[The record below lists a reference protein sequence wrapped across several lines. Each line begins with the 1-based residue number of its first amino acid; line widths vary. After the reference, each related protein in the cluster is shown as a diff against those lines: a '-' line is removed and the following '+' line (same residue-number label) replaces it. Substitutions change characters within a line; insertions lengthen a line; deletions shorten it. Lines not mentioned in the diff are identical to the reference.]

1 MKKNENIALDIV
13 KRAEEDVFDM
23 FCALREEVEQN
34 WL

>member
-13 KRAEEDVFDM
+13 QRAKEDFFDM
-23 FCALREEVEQN
+23 FCALREEVERN